1 MIKLMSQLPPQI
13 SFDGNHAYYRK
24 LMIEKIEKKLTISDE
39 KAAERGL
46 IFLAV
51 IPIIYVVFVLLRDF
65 RGMDAAWAFNIGVN
79 LMAGAVCAIV
89 YQSCMTDSAGIG
101 RHNGLFLSLLI
112 VSGISVFLAG
122 SAWIVNGISS
132 LAFWNRLFNAL
143 LFTDNYMLVVLFWRF
158 ECTVLTIDEKLIR
171 NVNYYL
177 RTLFFPSILCCLAN
191 IIYPLFFNV
200 DPDGFYRREAL
211 FPLCIAALLPVLLG
225 ITLGVF
231 KSRASKKDKISIIS
245 FIAFPLVI
253 LIISLFKFNT
263 SFLEPAMFFSITII
277 YHMLINERAKKLA
290 VTQTELRMASN
301 IQESM
306 LPHVFPPFP
315 ERTEFELYAGMNPA
329 REVGGD
335 FYDFLMIDDNHLAV
349 LIADVSDKG
358 VPASLFMMSTKN
370 LINYRTRQGGTPAE
384 ILNDVNAHVARDNE
398 SSMFVTVWMGIL
410 DLSTGVLTC
419 TNAGHE
425 YPAVRGSDGVFRIFR
440 DKHGLM
446 LGAMPKVKYRDYE
459 LMLSPGDKV
468 FVYTDGVPEANNP
481 NEELYGMN
489 RLETALNCL
498 ADKSPEEIL
507 SGVREDVDSFVNGAK
522 QFDDLTMLCL
532 EYKGI
537 NNL

>member
-1 MIKLMSQLPPQI
+1 
-13 SFDGNHAYYRK
+13 
-24 LMIEKIEKKLTISDE
+24 MIEKIEKKLTISDE

-191 IIYPLFFNV
+191 IFYPLFFNV

-349 LIADVSDKG
+349 LIADVSGKG

-384 ILNDVNAHVARDNE
+384 ILTDVNAHVARDNE